1 MIYVARIWSLVETPD
16 EIFAGNNIFLFVSF
30 EGNFTS
36 SLISLK
42 KTSLKNFVVE
52 KNWIIWA
59 RQEDEDLI
67 DICDKRSTHR
77 PLDAF

>member
-36 SLISLK
+36 SLISLEK
-42 KTSLKNFVVE
+42 LRCRPVE

-67 DICDKRSTHR
+67 DIYDKRWTHR

>member
-30 EGNFTS
+30 EGNFIS
-36 SLISLK
+36 SLISW
-42 KTSLKNFVVE
+42 KNFVVE

-67 DICDKRSTHR
+67 DIYDKRWTHR